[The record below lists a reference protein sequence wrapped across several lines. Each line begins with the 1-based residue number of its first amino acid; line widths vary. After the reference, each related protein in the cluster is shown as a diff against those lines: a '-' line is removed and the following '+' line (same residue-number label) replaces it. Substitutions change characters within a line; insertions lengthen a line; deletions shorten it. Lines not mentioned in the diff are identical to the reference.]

1 MASGLTFT
9 NASEFERELRRAG
22 EKVGAAAS
30 AALYREAVSIMAD
43 SVPLV
48 PWDTG
53 TLRGSQT
60 VSRPQ
65 REGDDIVVEFGYG
78 GAASAYAEVQH
89 EREDFRHPRGG
100 QAHYL
105 SEPTYLHGAGLD
117 SRMAGH
123 VRWFLSRQGIR

>member
-9 NASEFERELRRAG
+9 NAREFERELGRAG
-22 EKVGAAAS
+22 EKVGAASA
-30 AALYREAVSIMAD
+30 AALYREAVSIMVD

-60 VSRPQ
+60 VGRPQ
-65 REGDDIVVEFGYG
+65 REGTDIVVEFGYG
-78 GAASAYAEVQH
+78 GAARDYAEVQH
-89 EREDFRHPRGG
+89 EHEEFRHPRGG

-105 SEPTYLHGAGLD
+105 SEPVYLHGTGLD

-123 VRWFLSRQGIR
+123 VRWYLARAGIR

>member
-1 MASGLTFT
+1 MSASLKFT
-9 NASEFERELRRAG
+9 NAREFERELRRAG
-22 EKVGAAAS
+22 EKTVAAS
-30 AALYREAVSIMAD
+30 EAALYREAVSIMVD

-60 VSRPQ
+60 VSRPHA
-65 REGDDIVVEFGYG
+65 EGTDVVVEFGYG
-78 GAASAYAEVQH
+78 GAAKDYAEVQH

-105 SEPTYLHGAGLD
+105 SEPVYLHGAGLD

-123 VRWFLSRQGIR
+123 VRWFLARQGIR